1 MTGLWVGIVD
11 GQFRVMHQRH
21 CVTAV
26 EALHVSVY
34 EPSTYGS
41 DQTYGQLMSHSVRHH
56 LRLEIDAYDETIRT
70 FIPGYEEGLAR
81 AANEIVVFAQPWCLT
96 SARER
101 APWLKRCWTMN
112 ASVPLKPSTSIR
124 RCWPRRGLRLKRFG
138 SRARVRR
145 RSFEAPLPT
154 CDAVATALA
163 LHHVPT
169 MARKLTLYTRIYRAL
184 RPGGVFVNADVAI
197 SAHPVAREQSYRRW
211 ATHLVSCGID
221 EQRAYEPLRRV
232 VGGGHL
238 LSSRR
243 RTRGHARS

>member
-1 MTGLWVGIVD
+1 MNHRPPKKLYPLG
-11 GQFRVMHQRH
+11 
-21 CVTAV
+21 
-26 EALHVSVY
+26 VSFWPDQMRF
-34 EPSTYGS
+34 ERIGS
-41 DQTYGQLMSHSVRHH
+41 YDQTYDQLMSHSVRHH

-81 AANEIVVFAQPWCLT
+81 ACQTKSLVFAQPWCLT

-124 RCWPRRGLRLKRFG
+124 KCWPRRAFG
-138 SRARVRR
+138 SSDLGAALVSAR

-169 MARKLTLYTRIYRAL
+169 MARKLTLYTRIYLAL

-221 EQRAYEPLRRV
+221 EQRAYE
-232 VGGGHL
+232 HFDAWSAEDTL

-243 RTRGHARS
+243 RTRGHARSQISG